1 MLFNRLLVQVS
12 IRNANVHDC
21 RFNKGLYI
29 KYKPFKETEFTTTK
43 TVKDTLS
50 PEFDEKDSKVFG
62 FDSVK
67 QELLDW
73 FDSGCIT
80 FQLMGRQE
88 DSDPDSS
95 RKRMTTKVCVTHSC
109 FASLFGGLRDDRGH
123 SLARMAYFARTF
135 LKFDVCNPNQFLTK
149 LIPFCLISSYLG
161 LLYCGRLLFLAH
173 YRAVFS

>member
-1 MLFNRLLVQVS
+1 MLTSFLVMQVT
-12 IRNANVHDC
+12 IRNANVHDS

-29 KYKPFKETEFTTTK
+29 KYKSFQETEFTTTK

-50 PEFDEKDSKVFG
+50 PEFDENDSKVFH
-62 FDSVK
+62 FDVVK

-95 RKRMTTKVCVTHSC
+95 RKRMTTKVSMHE
-109 FASLFGGLRDDRGH
+109 
-123 SLARMAYFARTF
+123 TF
-135 LKFDVCNPNQFLTK
+135 SRF
-149 LIPFCLISSYLG
+149 LG
-161 LLYCGRLLFLAH
+161 LCDEPTELNLDVTSVTDGIF
-173 YRAVFS
+173 

>member
-1 MLFNRLLVQVS
+1 MVGDGVDRDFSGSLSRLRLERRLEAFCATDAFNFLLVQVS
-12 IRNANVHDC
+12 IRNANVHDS

-29 KYKPFKETEFTTTK
+29 KYKPFRETEFTTTK

-88 DSDPDSS
+88 DSDPESS
-95 RKRMTTKVCVTHSC
+95 RKRMTTKVCVTRSC
-109 FASLFGGLRDDRGH
+109 GLRDELGH
-123 SLARMAYFARTF
+123 F
-135 LKFDVCNPNQFLTK
+135 L
-149 LIPFCLISSYLG
+149 
-161 LLYCGRLLFLAH
+161 RH
-173 YRAVFS
+173 

>member
-1 MLFNRLLVQVS
+1 MQVS
-12 IRNANVHDC
+12 IRNANVHDS

-29 KYKPFKETEFTTTK
+29 RYKSFQETEFTTTK

-67 QELLDW
+67 QDLLDW

-80 FQLMGRQE
+80 FHLMGRQE

-95 RKRMTTKVCVTHSC
+95 RKRMTTKVWIRRSC
-109 FASLFGGLRDDRGH
+109 GASRFLGLRDEPTEMK
-123 SLARMAYFARTF
+123 SLSLRMAYFERIHE
-135 LKFDVCNPNQFLTK
+135 VRR
-149 LIPFCLISSYLG
+149 S
-161 LLYCGRLLFLAH
+161 
-173 YRAVFS
+173 

>member
-1 MLFNRLLVQVS
+1 MVGDGVDRDFSGSLSRLRLERRLEAFCATDAFNFLLVQVS
-12 IRNANVHDC
+12 IRNANVHDS

-29 KYKPFKETEFTTTK
+29 KYKPFRETEFTTTK

-88 DSDPDSS
+88 DSDPESS
-95 RKRMTTKVCVTHSC
+95 RKRMTTKVCVTRSC
-109 FASLFGGLRDDRGH
+109 GLRNELGH
-123 SLARMAYFARTF
+123 FLRHARMAYFARTF
-135 LKFDVCNPNQFLTK
+135 
-149 LIPFCLISSYLG
+149 
-161 LLYCGRLLFLAH
+161 
-173 YRAVFS
+173 

>member
-1 MLFNRLLVQVS
+1 MSLFTGKRVRRGGRRGGWTGSFRVPYPFPVYTCNGGSRRFALLMIFNLLWVQVS
-12 IRNANVHDC
+12 IRNANVHDS

-95 RKRMTTKVCVTHSC
+95 RKRMTTKVCVTRS
-109 FASLFGGLRDDRGH
+109 FGASHFGGLRDVLRH
-123 SLARMAYFARTF
+123 PLRHARMAYFA
-135 LKFDVCNPNQFLTK
+135 
-149 LIPFCLISSYLG
+149 
-161 LLYCGRLLFLAH
+161 
-173 YRAVFS
+173 

>member
-1 MLFNRLLVQVS
+1 MRRGGRRGGWTGSFRVPYPFPVYACNGGSRRFALLMLFNLLWVQVS
-12 IRNANVHDC
+12 IRNANVHDS

-95 RKRMTTKVCVTHSC
+95 RKRMTTKVCVTRSC
-109 FASLFGGLRDDRGH
+109 GVSRFDELRDELGH
-123 SLARMAYFARTF
+123 SLRHT
-135 LKFDVCNPNQFLTK
+135 
-149 LIPFCLISSYLG
+149 
-161 LLYCGRLLFLAH
+161 RL
-173 YRAVFS
+173 S